1 MVKIVS
7 NKFMKWVFR
16 QQKQIN
22 EIITNH
28 FNKKLKMTTKDE
40 NNYQN
45 SQQWWIC
52 NEELDGKKVR
62 DHCHVTGKYKG
73 AAHINVI

>member
-45 SQQWWIC
+45 SQQ
-52 NEELDGKKVR
+52 
-62 DHCHVTGKYKG
+62 
-73 AAHINVI
+73 